1 MNKVM
6 LASGKVKAIQGYVAN
21 GIVGNHQSVYTGNC
35 IHKDKHHAVTI
46 KASSIVASWMIR
58 RGSQQGKEPRRA
70 PLLFLAAI

>member
-35 IHKDKHHAVTI
+35 IHKDKYHAVTI
-46 KASSIVASWMIR
+46 KASSIVASWMI
-58 RGSQQGKEPRRA
+58 
-70 PLLFLAAI
+70 